1 MRQCLCAVVCRA
13 VFAFSTELLKAGGCS
28 GHTEPSSS
36 TCSSSTCSEKTYIL
50 QPTGRYAH
58 SPAYI
63 RQAAQQSG
71 WEVVM
76 VKEAQ
81 IRQNA
86 GQPIWGS
93 LCLLQRVCNKQ

>member
-1 MRQCLCAVVCRA
+1 MCRA
-13 VFAFSTELLKAGGCS
+13 VFAFSTELLKAEGGS
-28 GHTEPSSS
+28 EQTGPSSS
-36 TCSSSTCSEKTYIL
+36 TCSSSTCSEKTYVL

-58 SPAYI
+58 SPSYLRLVA
-63 RQAAQQSG
+63 RQSG